1 METIE
6 RGVNLGLGQ
15 LGSFL
20 VLLSFCSALVGLI
33 AYFLATK
40 EEHSPLLSKPWLM
53 LGRYAFVIHTVSVI
67 GFMVALIVL
76 IQGHYFEYK
85 YVWQHSS
92 KSLPANYLF
101 AAFWEGQEGSTMLWM
116 FWTAILGAVF
126 IIRCRDWESPVLTV
140 VCLLQVM
147 LSTMIMG
154 IYFFD
159 YKMGSSPFS
168 LMKDVMD
175 IPIFK
180 MNPDYIAEDGSGLN
194 PSLQNYWMVIHPPT
208 LFLGFASVTFPF
220 AFVLASL
227 WRREYVSW
235 VKAAFPWALFSAAI
249 LGTGILMGGAWAYES
264 LSFGGFWAWDPVEN
278 ASLVPWII
286 LVGAIH
292 TMLAYKHTGYSLG
305 ITYFMFILSFLLIQ
319 YSSFLTKSGILGD
332 SSVHSFTDM
341 GMSGQLVVSLL
352 VFIIPSIVLV
362 LLRIKEIPN
371 PKKEESFTSREF
383 FLFVSALIF
392 FFSAVHIIVVTSFPV
407 INKVFNSD
415 FAMPSNIKSHYN
427 NIQIWVAILI
437 SLGSAIGQF
446 FIYKK
451 SVFEK
456 ILKRIVFSFLL
467 SVGIGAV
474 IIFYFKL
481 HRLDYILLT
490 ILSLFTIIANGQYIF
505 KEAKGKFKNSGGSIA
520 HIGIGIMLLGILISQ
535 SQQQVVSLN
544 RFGLN
549 YGDGFSEE
557 ENENNILLYENKTEE
572 MNGYKITYFGD
583 SIGNPNIFF
592 KVKYQKIQKD
602 GTLDNGFVLQPN
614 IVMNKKMGNVANPD
628 TKHEIHQDLYTHI
641 TSAPLKEDGS
651 LPDSVI
657 IESFPL
663 AIGDTMKGNRCYAI
677 LDAINTNTIVE
688 GIDLKPDDIVIGAV
702 MRLITMDSTYNVEP
716 KYFIR
721 GNVASSVPAKVK
733 DIESTLYFS
742 RIMPEEKKIEI
753 TLEQKMP
760 KYIIM
765 KAIIFPWINLL
776 WLGSLLMVV
785 GFGISMLKRIGDR
798 NRPNTKQYAID

>member
-6 RGVNLGLGQ
+6 RSANLVLGQ
-15 LGSFL
+15 IGSFL
-20 VLLSFCSALVGLI
+20 VLLAFSAAMVGLI
-33 AYFLATK
+33 AYFFATK
-40 EEHSPLLSKPWLM
+40 NEKNPLKSEPWTK
-53 LGRYAFVIHTVSVI
+53 LGRYAFFVHTIAVI
-67 GFMVALIVL
+67 GFMAMLIFL
-76 IQGHYFEYK
+76 IQGHFFEYK

-92 KSLPANYLF
+92 KSLPSNYLF

-116 FWTAILGAVF
+116 FWTAIMGFVF
-126 IIRCRDWESPVLTV
+126 IFRCRDWESPVLTV

-154 IYFFD
+154 IYIFD

-175 IPIFK
+175 IPVFK

-227 WRREYVSW
+227 WRRDYIGW

-341 GMSGQLVVSLL
+341 GMSGQLVVSLF
-352 VFIIPSIVLV
+352 VFIIPSIIMVLI
-362 LLRIKEIPN
+362 RMKEIPN
-371 PKKEESFTSREF
+371 PKKEEAFSSREF
-383 FLFVSALIF
+383 WLFVSALIF
-392 FFSAVHIIVVTSFPV
+392 FFSAMHIIIVTSFPV
-407 INKVFNSD
+407 INKVFNTT

-427 NIQIWVAILI
+427 NIQIWVAIFI
-437 SLGSAIGQF
+437 SMGSAIGQY

-451 SVFEK
+451 SDTKK
-456 ILKRIVFSFLL
+456 ILNRIFFSFLFAVV
-467 SVGIGAV
+467 VGGC
-474 IIFYFKL
+474 IIFYYKL
-481 HRLDYILLT
+481 NRFDYILLS
-490 ILSLFTIIANGQYIF
+490 ILSLFTLFANGSYLL
-505 KEAKGKFKNSGGSIA
+505 KEGKSKFKTAGGSIA

-535 SQQQVVSLN
+535 SQQEVVSLN

-549 YGDGFSEE
+549 YGDGFSNE
-557 ENENNILLYENKTEE
+557 ENENNILLYANKTEE
-572 MNGYKITYFGD
+572 MNGYKITYFSD

-592 KVKYQKIQKD
+592 NVLYQKIQKD
-602 GTLDNGFVLQPN
+602 STLAKGFVLQPN
-614 IVMNKKMGNVANPD
+614 IIMNKKMGNVANPD

-641 TSAPLKEDGS
+641 TSAPLNEDGS

-657 IESFPL
+657 VEAFPL
-663 AIGDTMKGNRCYAI
+663 AIGDTMKGNRCFAV
-677 LDAINTNTIVE
+677 LDAINTNLTVD
-688 GIDLKPDDIVIGAV
+688 GIELKPDDIVIGAE
-702 MRLITMDSTYNVEP
+702 MRLITMDSTYNVVP

-721 GNVASSVPAKVK
+721 GNVASSIPAKVGE
-733 DIESTLYFS
+733 IESTLYFS
-742 RIMPEEKKIEI
+742 KIMPEEKKIEI

-776 WLGSLLMVV
+776 WLGSLFMVA
-785 GFGISMLKRIGDR
+785 GFLISMYKRIGDR
-798 NRPNTKQYAID
+798 NRNDNKQHAID